1 VPHLQLSCVSCEVV
15 LLQCKQP
22 VCVQQ
27 PGAKAGN
34 VTSAGDARQGSV
46 THSST
51 FLTEQTAPSSGCVSL
66 ASTRHTSK
74 QVTRGQPKIVEAS
87 VPRKMVECESVTDKA
102 RPTSQL
108 RRPTTRLPKST
119 DVGTNNSNSS
129 APGAVRKIPRGTS
142 QLKSFAGI
150 AKT

>member
-1 VPHLQLSCVSCEVV
+1 MPHLQLSCVSCEVV
-15 LLQCKQP
+15 LLQGKQR

-27 PGAKAGN
+27 PGAKAGK
-34 VTSAGDARQGSV
+34 VTSAGDARQGS
-46 THSST
+46 ST
-51 FLTEQTAPSSGCVSL
+51 LSTEQTAPSSGCVSS

-74 QVTRGQPKIVEAS
+74 QVTRGQPRIFEAG
-87 VPRKMVECESVTDKA
+87 VTRKTVECESVADKA

-129 APGAVRKIPRGTS
+129 APGAVRKISRGTS